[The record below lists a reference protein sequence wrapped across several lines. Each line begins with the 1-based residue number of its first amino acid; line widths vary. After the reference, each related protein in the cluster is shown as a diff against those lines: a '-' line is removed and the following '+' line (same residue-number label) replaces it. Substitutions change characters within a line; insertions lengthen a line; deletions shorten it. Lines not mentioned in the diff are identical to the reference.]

1 MQCVAVCCSV
11 EGEEPNDV
19 CRFDATKVRH
29 HVAVCCSVCGVLKC
43 VAVCCSVLQC
53 VAVCCSVL
61 QCVAVF
67 CSVLQRVEACCSVVS
82 MLTRRNM
89 TFRCGYASCTRITS
103 LLNPR
108 HDAFVCV
115 A

>member
-1 MQCVAVCCSV
+1 MFVVLMLPRCDTTLQCVAV
-11 EGEEPNDV
+11 
-19 CRFDATKVRH
+19 F
-29 HVAVCCSVCGVLKC
+29 
-43 VAVCCSVLQC
+43 AVCCSVLQC

-61 QCVAVF
+61 QCVAVCCSVLQCIAVC
-67 CSVLQRVEACCSVVS
+67 CSVLQRVEASCSVVS

-108 HDAFVCV
+108 HDAFECV